1 MKKKILIVTYTTL
14 IYVIVLTA
22 MLSSCSSPS
31 SRMAKEKKAT
41 RVVIHSDKP
50 IVIETLQEGHINSGI
65 YKVKIDS
72 SEYILVY
79 KAQGVAIIKHK

>member
-1 MKKKILIVTYTTL
+1 MKKKILIVTYTTF
-14 IYVIVLTA
+14 IYAIVLAA

-41 RVVIHSDKP
+41 EVVRHSDKP
-50 IVIETLQEGHINSGI
+50 IVLETLHEGYLDRGV
-65 YKVKIDS
+65 YKVKIDN

-79 KAQGVAIIKHK
+79 KTQGVAIVKHK

>member
-1 MKKKILIVTYTTL
+1 MKKKILIVTYTTF
-14 IYVIVLTA
+14 IYAIVLIA

-31 SRMAKEKKAT
+31 SRRAKEKKAT
-41 RVVIHSDKP
+41 ELVIHSDKP
-50 IVIETLQEGHINSGI
+50 IVLETLQEGNMNAGV

-79 KAQGVAIIKHK
+79 KAQAVAIVKHK

>member
-1 MKKKILIVTYTTL
+1 MKKKILIVTYTTF
-14 IYVIVLTA
+14 IYAIVLIA

-31 SRMAKEKKAT
+31 SRRAKEKI
-41 RVVIHSDKP
+41 VIHSDKP
-50 IVIETLQEGHINSGI
+50 IVLETLQQGNMNAGV

-79 KAQGVAIIKHK
+79 KAQGVAIVKHK